1 MSAPPS
7 NVVDGPR
14 KRRPTERVTENG
26 DPLVQKKAKTMTF
39 GPQKVISANTKT
51 TSTQTTKATL
61 SRRASIEDAVEPT
74 PAPGPQPRHPARIL
88 EAADDSDGGH
98 NDFDIDMPELID
110 IEDDDEEADEDDED
124 DEAELGRFHN
134 CQTFG

>member
-1 MSAPPS
+1 
-7 NVVDGPR
+7 
-14 KRRPTERVTENG
+14 
-26 DPLVQKKAKTMTF
+26 MTF

-74 PAPGPQPRHPARIL
+74 PAPGPQPRHPACIL
-88 EAADDSDGGH
+88 EAADNSDGGGH

-110 IEDDDEEADEDDED
+110 IKDDDEEADED

>member
-1 MSAPPS
+1 
-7 NVVDGPR
+7 
-14 KRRPTERVTENG
+14 
-26 DPLVQKKAKTMTF
+26 MTF

-61 SRRASIEDAVEPT
+61 SRRASIEDAVELT

-88 EAADDSDGGH
+88 EAADNSDGGGH

-110 IEDDDEEADEDDED
+110 IKDDDEEADEDDED